1 MNYLIGIYTNEV
13 KDYCDKDFIDNVYK
27 LSQGR
32 DVVLIDNSQS
42 LRYYNRLLQL
52 TDEYDNFTVHHIEV
66 PYDPKA
72 TLFHRNVTTSVLF
85 LRDLFLK
92 GNYDYLFIIESDVFP
107 PEDVIAKF
115 EDSIKQIDDKN
126 LGILGGLYY
135 VGFHNYKLK
144 GLQKTHHVLSGCTI
158 YKRELIEKYPFRY
171 DEKDLG
177 PFPDAWICFDAGKE
191 YSLWN
196 NHDIIC
202 EHRHNVNGTRYSKP
216 L

>member
-1 MNYLIGIYTNEV
+1 MNCLIGIYTNEV

-27 LSQGR
+27 ISQGK
-32 DVVLIDNSQS
+32 DVVLIDNSTNINYYKKL
-42 LRYYNRLLQL
+42 LRL
-52 TDEYDNFTVHHIEV
+52 TDEYHNITVHHIDIDYE
-66 PYDPKA
+66 PKK

-92 GNYDYLFIIESDVFP
+92 GDYDYLFIIESDVFP
-107 PEDVIAKF
+107 PENVIDTF
-115 EDSIKQIDDKN
+115 DKN
-126 LGILGGLYY
+126 IKVLDSDWGILGGLYY
-135 VGFHNYKLK
+135 VGFHNYSLK
-144 GLQKTHHVLSGCTI
+144 GLQKTHHVLSGCSL

-177 PFPDAWICFDAGKE
+177 PFPDALICFDSGKE

-196 NHDIIC
+196 NHDVIC
-202 EHRHNVNGTRYSKP
+202 EHRHNQNGTRYSKP